1 MNRELT
7 YNEWI
12 KYIHNYQLN
21 KYKVKVKNPRKEMID
36 FIMEYAGDEI
46 ESINDALKIA
56 KMTDKELKDD
66 IDNIIE
72 YYKREH
78 KKIIEYNKNFYSW
91 YIDYYNE
98 DKIIIYKEDEENQNS
113 YDCIS
118 HIIKQLIKENEK
130 YTFHLK

>member
-36 FIMEYAGDEI
+36 FIMEYADDEI
-46 ESINDALKIA
+46 GSINDALKIA

-78 KKIIEYNKNFYSW
+78 KKIIEYNKR
-91 YIDYYNE
+91 
-98 DKIIIYKEDEENQNS
+98 K
-113 YDCIS
+113 
-118 HIIKQLIKENEK
+118 
-130 YTFHLK
+130 

>member
-1 MNRELT
+1 MQRELT
-7 YNEWI
+7 YNKWV
-12 KYIHNYQLN
+12 KYIHDYQLN
-21 KYKVKVKNPRKEMID
+21 KYKVKVQNPRKEMID

-78 KKIIEYNKNFYSW
+78 KKIIEYNKR
-91 YIDYYNE
+91 
-98 DKIIIYKEDEENQNS
+98 K
-113 YDCIS
+113 
-118 HIIKQLIKENEK
+118 
-130 YTFHLK
+130 

>member
-1 MNRELT
+1 M
-7 YNEWI
+7 
-12 KYIHNYQLN
+12 
-21 KYKVKVKNPRKEMID
+21 KVKNSRKEMID

-78 KKIIEYNKNFYSW
+78 KKIIEYNKR
-91 YIDYYNE
+91 
-98 DKIIIYKEDEENQNS
+98 K
-113 YDCIS
+113 
-118 HIIKQLIKENEK
+118 
-130 YTFHLK
+130 

>member
-1 MNRELT
+1 M
-7 YNEWI
+7 
-12 KYIHNYQLN
+12 
-21 KYKVKVKNPRKEMID
+21 KVKNPRKEMID

-78 KKIIEYNKNFYSW
+78 KKIIEYNKRIMNKNKNFYSW
-91 YIDYYNE
+91 HIDYYNE
-98 DKIIIYKEDEENQNS
+98 DKIIIYKQDKEDENS
-113 YDCIS
+113 YTCVS
-118 HIIKQLIKENEK
+118 HIVKQIIKENEK

>member
-1 MNRELT
+1 MTKTEKDVNDGFSYFNSGILEELT
-7 YNEWI
+7 TDK
-12 KYIHNYQLN
+12 KYYVKAFMDYIQELESKINIIM
-21 KYKVKVKNPRKEMID
+21 KVKNPRKEMID

-78 KKIIEYNKNFYSW
+78 KKIIEYNKR
-91 YIDYYNE
+91 
-98 DKIIIYKEDEENQNS
+98 K
-113 YDCIS
+113 
-118 HIIKQLIKENEK
+118 
-130 YTFHLK
+130 